1 MRNAKWED
9 AVVNL
14 AFLYDGGWRASDYE
28 ELKQEYGFTDEEA
41 KQVCEQLALIEE
53 AVEEEE

>member
-1 MRNAKWED
+1 MLNESAIVN
-9 AVVNL
+9 VV
-14 AFLYDGGWRASDYE
+14 FLYDGGWRADDYE
-28 ELKQEYGFTDEEA
+28 ELKNEYGFTDEEA

>member
-1 MRNAKWED
+1 MLNENAI
-9 AVVNL
+9 VNL
-14 AFLYDGGWRASDYE
+14 AFLYDGGWRADDYE
-28 ELKQEYGFTDEEA
+28 ELKAEYGFTEEEA

>member
-1 MRNAKWED
+1 MLNENAIVN
-9 AVVNL
+9 VV
-14 AFLYDGGWRASDYE
+14 FLYDGGWRASDYE

-41 KQVCEQLALIEE
+41 KQVCDQLAMIEE

>member
-1 MRNAKWED
+1 MEWENAILN
-9 AVVNL
+9 AV
-14 AFLYDGGWRASDYE
+14 FLYDGGWRADDYE
-28 ELKQEYGFTDEEA
+28 EIKAEYGFTDEEI

>member
-1 MRNAKWED
+1 MLNENAI
-9 AVVNL
+9 VNL
-14 AFLYDGGWRASDYE
+14 VFLYDGGWRAGDFE

-41 KQVCEQLALIEE
+41 KQVCEQLDMIEE

>member
-1 MRNAKWED
+1 MNMKWEN
-9 AVVNL
+9 AIVNVV
-14 AFLYDGGWRASDYE
+14 FLYDGGWRADDYE
-28 ELKQEYGFTDEEA
+28 ELKSEYGFTDEQV

>member
-1 MRNAKWED
+1 MNMKWEN
-9 AVVNL
+9 AIVNVV
-14 AFLYDGGWRASDYE
+14 FLYDGGWRADDYE
-28 ELKQEYGFTDEEA
+28 ELKSEYGFTDEEA

>member
-1 MRNAKWED
+1 MNWKNAIVN
-9 AVVNL
+9 VV
-14 AFLYDGGWRASDYE
+14 FLYDGGWRFDDYE
-28 ELKQEYGFTDEEA
+28 ELKAEYGFTDEEA